1 MNFTEVLISPIL
13 SEKSVQMKDAQNRY
27 TFKVNPKANKSEIK
41 KAVETLFKVKVT
53 AVRTANQ
60 PGKLHKVGRYEGY
73 RSRAGRQIR
82 SRSGGEVARTCFDLE
97 SAI

>member
-13 SEKSVQMKDAQNRY
+13 SEKSVTMKDSENRY

-60 PGKLHKVGRYEGY
+60 SGKLHKVGRYEGY
-73 RSRAGRQIR
+73 RSDWKKAMVSVKAGQKIDM
-82 SRSGGEVARTCFDLE
+82 TDLPK
-97 SAI
+97 

>member
-13 SEKSVQMKDAQNRY
+13 SEKSVIMKDTENRY

-73 RSRAGRQIR
+73 RSDWKKAMVSVKAGQKIDM
-82 SRSGGEVARTCFDLE
+82 TDLPK
-97 SAI
+97 